1 MLENIF
7 ILPLLCFAA
16 AGLIL
21 AFGRWFP
28 GKGASIGIAVA
39 AFNFYQALTLFFKS
53 LHGGLQLPYE
63 RAIPWFKFGAY
74 QATLGVYVDG
84 LTVAMLIVVTTVSL
98 LVHVYSLGYMH
109 GDPRFKRF
117 YAYLS
122 LFTASMLGLTITSS
136 MMVFFM
142 CWELVGVCSYLL
154 IGFWFEKPSAAY
166 AGKKAFITTKLGDL
180 GFLVG
185 LMLLFYCAGTFD
197 ISKILGMAGAN
208 ALPAAA
214 GLAAVL
220 LFFGAIGK
228 SAQFPLLIWLP
239 DAMEGPSPVSAL
251 IHAATMVAAGVY
263 MVARLYAVYAMSPMA
278 MDVVAWT
285 GAITAFTAASMA
297 LTCFDLKRVLAFS
310 TVSQLGYMMLALGA
324 GGFTAG
330 MFHLTT
336 HAYFKALLFL
346 AAGSVLHAVHSN
358 DMREMGGL
366 RHKMPITYLTF
377 LAGTLALAGIPPFA
391 GFFSKDAVLA
401 VALSR
406 SPYLFAFGAVAAAM
420 TAFYMTRA
428 LIMTFH
434 GKPRDAHKY
443 DHAHENPA
451 TMTGPLIFLSVL
463 AVVSGWALEHNH
475 TFAHL
480 VAFEGGLPFEL
491 HHVSHTTIAVVS
503 SIVAALSMGAGFWFY
518 KLNPGIPAALR
529 ERLSFFVDMLEK
541 RYWLDAFFLMWVDIG
556 DWFARR
562 LFIFDFEFLDQLA
575 IDGWAWLTL
584 KLSAVQGWLDT
595 HVVDAAVDAFG
606 TVSMTAGGLARRLQ
620 TGVVQNYLLLVA
632 VAVSIFAAV
641 AFSVQP

>member
-1 MLENIF
+1 MLEYVY

-21 AFGRWFP
+21 AFGKWFP

-39 AFNFYQALTLFFKS
+39 GFNFAVAATLFFKA
-53 LHGGLQLPYE
+53 LGGGLQLPYE
-63 RAIPWFKFGAY
+63 HSIPWFSFGEHL
-74 QATLGVYVDG
+74 ATLGVYVDG
-84 LTVAMLIVVTTVSL
+84 LTIAMLIVVTTVSL
-98 LVHVYSLGYMH
+98 LVHIYSLGYMH

-117 YAYLS
+117 YSYLS

-185 LMLLFYCAGTFD
+185 LLALFYCAGTFE
-197 ISKILGMAGAN
+197 ISKILELAHAN
-208 ALPAAA
+208 ALPIAAA
-214 GLAAVL
+214 GGAAIL
-220 LFFGAIGK
+220 LFFGAVGK

-263 MVARLYAVYAMSPMA
+263 MVARLYAVYALSPAA
-278 MDVVAWT
+278 MNVVAWT

-324 GGFTAG
+324 GSFTAG

-366 RHKMPITYLTF
+366 RHKMPVTYFTF

-391 GFFSKDAVLA
+391 GFFSKDEVLA
-401 VALSR
+401 GALAR
-406 SPYLFAFGAVAAAM
+406 NPYLFLLGAVAAAM
-420 TAFYMTRA
+420 TAFYMARA
-428 LIMTFH
+428 FIMTFH
-434 GKPRDAHKY
+434 GKPRDAHKH

-451 TMTGPLIFLSVL
+451 TMTVPLMFLSVL
-463 AVVSGWALEHNH
+463 ALISGWALAHGEL
-475 TFAHL
+475 FEHL
-480 VAFEGGLPFEL
+480 VNFEGALPFEL
-491 HHVSHTTIAVVS
+491 HHVSHGTVALVSTIVAVVS
-503 SIVAALSMGAGFWFY
+503 MGSGLWLYRF
-518 KLNPGIPAALR
+518 KPEIPAALR
-529 ERLSFFVDMLEK
+529 EKFSFFVDMLEK

-556 DWFARR
+556 DWFSRF
-562 LFIFDFEFLDQLA
+562 LFVFDFEFLDQMA

-584 KLSAVQGWLDT
+584 KLGAVQGWIDT
-595 HVVDAAVDAFG
+595 YIVDATVDMFG
-606 TVSMTAGGLARRLQ
+606 TVSLAGGRLARTVQ
-620 TGVVQNYLLLVA
+620 TGFVQNYLLFVA
-632 VAVSIFAAV
+632 VAVSIFAAI
-641 AFSVQP
+641 AFSG